1 MTTRLNSYILTD
13 TVKEKM
19 ENTLRDTKEEEKGF
33 TLCSESDNTIIPK
46 GDYTGGSNKINI
58 YPEIC
63 KDKKF
68 VGGYHTHP
76 RDDSSPSIADLSHC
90 GVHKIVCIGGYK
102 DNKIKCQIWKQNQ
115 VSKKDMIYTYEDIG
129 RHKKLPTNPKLKIS
143 FDCANAMTILS
154 IKEDY
159 LNTFDDALNSIE
171 KTLIMMKQEK
181 APRNIIRK
189 LEKELEDNNNKR
201 DNLVN
206 QHIEQVTK
214 GRKMYYNEV
223 DLKLRDDQQYDRKI
237 R

>member
-19 ENTLRDTKEEEKGF
+19 ENTLHDTKEEENGF
-33 TLCSESDNTIIPK
+33 TLCSESDNIIIPK

-90 GVHKIVCIGGYK
+90 GVHKIVCIGGDK

-115 VSKKDMIYTYEDIG
+115 VSKKDMIDIYM
-129 RHKKLPTNPKLKIS
+129 KI
-143 FDCANAMTILS
+143 
-154 IKEDY
+154 
-159 LNTFDDALNSIE
+159 
-171 KTLIMMKQEK
+171 
-181 APRNIIRK
+181 
-189 LEKELEDNNNKR
+189 
-201 DNLVN
+201 
-206 QHIEQVTK
+206 
-214 GRKMYYNEV
+214 
-223 DLKLRDDQQYDRKI
+223 
-237 R
+237 